1 MRRIIWVASI
11 FSILFLVN
19 VAHAHKVPAGTF
31 ATQHFQYQDAGSLV
45 DTGVYK
51 DISPYG
57 LIKSQGKAFEMVL
70 TGYGTGGR
78 SLVTEK
84 PQKFEMPQMGKER
97 LKSKASNKEEDDD
110 DGDDNSDN
118 NDSDDEE

>member
-1 MRRIIWVASI
+1 MDSW
-11 FSILFLVN
+11 
-19 VAHAHKVPAGTF
+19 
-31 ATQHFQYQDAGSLV
+31 
-45 DTGVYK
+45 VYK

-57 LIKSQGKAFEMVL
+57 LFKSQGKDFEMVL

-97 LKSKASNKEEDDD
+97 PKSKASNKEEDDD
-110 DGDDNSDN
+110 DDNGN
-118 NDSDDEE
+118 NDNDNDDDEG